1 VPTFF
6 LSPVQTK
13 KMKNYKTIITSQW
26 ELNISPCISTG
37 GIPLFKKED
46 LKGCYISHPIQEIP
60 EWIKVHIDAG
70 HWVEIEV
77 SVYDTGRKTKKGNPV
92 YKVDY
97 VGCKK
102 INKDWTPYLEDIR
115 EGKVDGENCVY
126 LYVQESSKIKNS
138 TRWSEIKIS
147 GFKSLPERL
156 QPQAKA
162 MLEAFEW
169 NKNNPEH
176 NLREEVVNVDPTKYV
191 VTSLGS
197 SRYVKVSEG
206 VVKRYATRVK
216 AELLNGEWGVN
227 KEKIRVEYKCISVKL
242 APYPNPSNLYCL
254 TETCSEESMH
264 IPIELWSLVLKEE
277 FVEKKE
283 ISYQTSKYKFD
294 FWDKFENERG
304 HFETEW
310 KKKWVDVY
318 KITASLPENL
328 YKHYEEKGIL
338 PLEINYLIYK
348 NV

>member
-1 VPTFF
+1 
-6 LSPVQTK
+6 
-13 KMKNYKTIITSQW
+13 MKNYKTIITHQW

-70 HWVEIEV
+70 HWVEIEI

-92 YKVDY
+92 YKTVY
-97 VGCKK
+97 TGCK
-102 INKDWTPYLEDIR
+102 NVEKDWETYLEDLR
-115 EGKVDGENCVY
+115 EGEVNEERCVY
-126 LYVQESSKIKNS
+126 LYTEEASKIKNT
-138 TRWSEIKIS
+138 TRWSAIKVS
-147 GFKSLPERL
+147 DFKNLPERL
-156 QPQAKA
+156 QPQASA

-169 NKNNPEH
+169 NKNNP
-176 NLREEVVNVDPTKYV
+176 NPPLREEVLNIDPAKYI
-191 VTSLGS
+191 VTSLGD
-197 SRYVKVSEG
+197 SRYIKVPEG
-206 VVKRYATRVK
+206 VVKRYATRAK
-216 AELLNGEWGVN
+216 AELNGKWEVS
-227 KEKIRVEYKCISVKL
+227 KEEMRIEYKYISVKL

-254 TETCSEESMH
+254 TETCSEESER

-328 YKHYEEKGIL
+328 HKHYEEKGIL

-348 NV
+348 DV